1 MLECFKWQYVQIKG
15 KSAMK
20 YKYFGP
26 KRQTQERKTFVDIV
40 TKDKSTLPKTL
51 KTDFA
56 ARNVLTIHLLYIL
69 DDVKV
74 TLVHTL
80 LCCAFLRKM
89 LHLDT
94 KSKIKIDNIC
104 RHKVYFQY

>member
-1 MLECFKWQYVQIKG
+1 MTEKC
-15 KSAMK
+15 AMK

-80 LCCAFLRKM
+80 LCCRAFLRKM

-94 KSKIKIDNIC
+94 KSKIKIAQKTKLN
-104 RHKVYFQY
+104 KPPKLPLSS

>member
-1 MLECFKWQYVQIKG
+1 MTE

-20 YKYFGP
+20 YKCFGP

-80 LCCAFLRKM
+80 LCCRA
-89 LHLDT
+89 
-94 KSKIKIDNIC
+94 I
-104 RHKVYFQY
+104 